1 MAVDRDKLTIGR
13 LGERLAAEFLK
24 KQGAKVI
31 DYNFHT
37 RFGELDLIAQ
47 LGDELLF
54 CEVKTRSSLEYGF
67 PELAVNQSKLD
78 HLTKAVEI
86 YLAEK
91 QWVGFWRLDTL
102 AVQLDSAKRSAKVK
116 WFKDISRNI

>member
-1 MAVDRDKLTIGR
+1 MAADRDKLTIGR

-31 DYNFHT
+31 DHNFHT